1 MIPVGTL
8 PISRKT
14 EVDRKGMKIG
24 AAKRIDQGFQA
35 RSGAGAMPIFVH
47 AQIIDSQKLPNP

>member
-8 PISRKT
+8 LIVQKT
-14 EVDRKGMKIG
+14 EVDRKGTKIG

-35 RSGAGAMPIFVH
+35 RSGAMPIFIH
-47 AQIIDSQKLPNP
+47 AYIIDSQKFPHQ